1 MDIIGHGNHIMVQ
14 NSPAA
19 PIPPLSPHQVSALK
33 KPPEEAQGVLFVL
46 WGFFVIFLLALPKKK
61 TIILGCKIVHRQRMM
76 LVAKPSFTLHKS
88 CKNLVFKKN
97 IIDV

>member
-61 TIILGCKIVHRQRMM
+61 TIILGSNN
-76 LVAKPSFTLHKS
+76 P
-88 CKNLVFKKN
+88 
-97 IIDV
+97 